1 MSRRNWIQVAA
12 DEQQTVVMPFYINCL
27 ILQDKK
33 LFKPPVLVFVD
44 CKLGADLLSD
54 AVHKITGL
62 QCAAMHSEKSQ
73 VERTDILQVCA
84 SKSCGC
90 FDRF

>member
-1 MSRRNWIQVAA
+1 MSRINWIQVA
-12 DEQQTVVMPFYINCL
+12 DNEQQTVVIPSYTNCL

-62 QCAAMHSEKSQ
+62 QCTAMHSEKSQ

-84 SKSCGC
+84 S
-90 FDRF
+90 

>member
-1 MSRRNWIQVAA
+1 MMSSKLWYFLIS
-12 DEQQTVVMPFYINCL
+12 

-62 QCAAMHSEKSQ
+62 QCTSMHSEKSQ
-73 VERTDILQVCA
+73 VERTAILQVCA
-84 SKSCGC
+84 S
-90 FDRF
+90 